1 MKTFKLLKFAFIL
14 SALFA
19 FAVACEE
26 PVEPVMGEGD
36 SQVGLLDAD

>member
-1 MKTFKLLKFAFIL
+1 MKTFKLLKFAVIL

-19 FAVACEE
+19 FAAACEE

-36 SQVGLLDAD
+36 SLPMLPDSD